1 MRVQFWDGACRLG
14 CVVVVPAG
22 GTSGWGR
29 SGGGGRLGRMRR
41 RARRREGGDCGERK
55 CRRSGKGFY
64 SRDASMQTKYV
75 YDHGRLLMI
84 SP

>member
-1 MRVQFWDGACRLG
+1 
-14 CVVVVPAG
+14 
-22 GTSGWGR
+22 
-29 SGGGGRLGRMRR
+29 MRR

-55 CRRSGKGFY
+55 CRRSVKGFY

-84 SP
+84 SPRLISKKAMSM